1 MPSSTSDFEAY
12 SRNRYFGSLDGLRC
26 LSIIWVIGF
35 HAKLGNTALF
45 RRGDCGVS
53 LFFVISGFLIT
64 TLLLREKASRGSI
77 SLKKFYARRTLRI
90 FPLYYAAILLYAAL
104 VIAVEHG
111 PDRAA
116 FFHHLPFFLTYTN
129 NWFVDRFA
137 GEHVIF
143 AFCWSLATEEQF
155 YLVWPS
161 ILRFTR
167 SKRGPLIAIAGA
179 LILSITANLLQ
190 ATGHLPLGETGNRIA
205 TSIAIPI
212 CLGCALAYA
221 LDSRRTFQ
229 MIRGLLGNVFS
240 APAALILLAAIY
252 AMLMRA
258 PADSMLE
265 RGLAVP
271 FTAAMLLLVGAC
283 CIREDNGIAWLM
295 ANPVVR
301 YVGTI
306 SYGMYL
312 LHMLGINAAKKLELP
327 HDWRYFAI
335 SLALSIGLAS
345 ASYWLYERQFLK
357 LKHRFSTRTEAEP
370 AKPDQDRTPSEG
382 GLIDSAAFSGPTP
395 QAA

>member
-1 MPSSTSDFEAY
+1 MQSSISDFEAY
-12 SRNRYFGSLDGLRC
+12 SRTRYFGSLDGLRC
-26 LSIIWVIGF
+26 LSIVWVIGF
-35 HAKLGNTALF
+35 HAKLSDTALF

-77 SLKKFYARRTLRI
+77 SLAKFYARRTLRI

-111 PDRAA
+111 PDRTA

-143 AFCWSLATEEQF
+143 AFSWSLATEEQF
-155 YLVWPS
+155 YLLWPS

-179 LILSITANLLQ
+179 LIFSLAANALQ
-190 ATGHLPLGETGNRIA
+190 STGHLPLGEIGNRIA
-205 TSIAIPI
+205 TSIAVPI

-221 LDSRRTFQ
+221 MDSRRSFRV
-229 MIRGLLGNVFS
+229 IRGLLGHRLS
-240 APAALILLAAIY
+240 APAALLLLAAIY
-252 AMLMRA
+252 ALLMRA
-258 PADSMLE
+258 PADSMME
-265 RGLAVP
+265 RGLAIP
-271 FTAAMLLLVGAC
+271 FTGSMLLLVGAC
-283 CIREDNGIAWLM
+283 CIREDNGIAWLA

-312 LHMLGINAAKKLELP
+312 LHMLAINVTKKLNLP
-327 HDWRYFAI
+327 HDWRYFVI
-335 SLALSIGLAS
+335 SLALSILLAS

-357 LKHRFSTRTEAEP
+357 LKHRFASGV
-370 AKPDQDRTPSEG
+370 PSEPLKPSP
-382 GLIDSAAFSGPTP
+382 GLKEDRSQQLAPPLLSGP
-395 QAA
+395 AISI